1 MPNQITHIVLTSKV
15 FDQTFVKFNKSEF
28 YIGTIFPDI
37 RYLGVIDR
45 AKTHF
50 ADVTLDSVLGAKT
63 SFLAGLLFHNLVD
76 KIFNKNVTDILPK
89 IGALPD
95 IESSTKLLADTLFY
109 DQIDNWS
116 EVVGYFDK
124 VIPEELNFGID
135 VKDLLKWHEAVRNIF
150 GERPTAVNRLK
161 FMAELNFSEK
171 QIDQA
176 NRSLALIRGHN
187 DVAKILSDFY
197 DNFDL
202 IKK

>member
-76 KIFNKNVTDILPK
+76 KIFTAIY
-89 IGALPD
+89 
-95 IESSTKLLADTLFY
+95 LFI
-109 DQIDNWS
+109 Q
-116 EVVGYFDK
+116 
-124 VIPEELNFGID
+124 
-135 VKDLLKWHEAVRNIF
+135 
-150 GERPTAVNRLK
+150 TA
-161 FMAELNFSEK
+161 
-171 QIDQA
+171 
-176 NRSLALIRGHN
+176 
-187 DVAKILSDFY
+187 
-197 DNFDL
+197 
-202 IKK
+202 IKT